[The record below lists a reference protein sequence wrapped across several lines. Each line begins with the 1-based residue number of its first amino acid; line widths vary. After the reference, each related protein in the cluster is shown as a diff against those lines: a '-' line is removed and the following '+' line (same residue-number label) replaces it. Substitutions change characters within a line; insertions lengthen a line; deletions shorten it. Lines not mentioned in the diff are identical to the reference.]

1 MCLRRLHGHG
11 GLSHKKYNQPAPTTT
26 TTNMPARTTKGDDSI
41 MKKNDHLAALM
52 KQQADKTKQ
61 QAATMKQQAALAEKQ
76 AALAKEMEEINES
89 IKGLVM
95 EETTSMSGES

>member
-1 MCLRRLHGHG
+1 M
-11 GLSHKKYNQPAPTTT
+11 SQKPTRSVT
-26 TTNMPARTTKGDDSI
+26 GDDSI
-41 MKKNDHLAALM
+41 TKNDHLAALM
-52 KQQADKTKQ
+52 KQQADMT
-61 QAATMKQQAALAEKQ
+61 KQQAALAKKQ